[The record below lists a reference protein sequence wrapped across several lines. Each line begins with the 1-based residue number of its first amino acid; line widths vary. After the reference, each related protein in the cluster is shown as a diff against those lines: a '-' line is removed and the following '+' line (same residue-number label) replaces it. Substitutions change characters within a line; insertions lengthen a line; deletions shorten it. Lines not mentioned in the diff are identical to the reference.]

1 MADNEVSIDG
11 KTYDLDAL
19 SDECKLSCSLLQEV
33 QEKIVKVSRKLD
45 ILRASAI
52 SLADKVKETVSD
64 EALVESNETT

>member
-11 KTYDLDAL
+11 KTNDLDAL

-33 QEKIVKVSRKLD
+33 QEEIVKVSRKLD